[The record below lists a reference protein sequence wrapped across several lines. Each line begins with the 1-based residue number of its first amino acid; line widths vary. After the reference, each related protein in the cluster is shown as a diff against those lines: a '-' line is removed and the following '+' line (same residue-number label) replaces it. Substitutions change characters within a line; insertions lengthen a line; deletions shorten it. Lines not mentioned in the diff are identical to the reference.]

1 MIKLKIKM
9 LQKCYENIKILLQN
23 IKSIDMT
30 LKKLD
35 TICKLMQ
42 MKSIK
47 N

>member
-1 MIKLKIKM
+1 MIKLKIEM
-9 LQKCYENIKILLQN
+9 LQKYYRNIKILLQS